1 MKMNVT
7 LKHFCT
13 AKETVKK
20 MRRQPKEK
28 EKIFGNHIFYKGL
41 ISKIYKNSYSS
52 IAKQNKTT

>member
-7 LKHFCT
+7 LKNFCT